1 MEIIF
6 NKDEALNALSALAH
20 DRRIDVFKLLVEA
33 GPDGLAAG
41 DIAKRLQIP
50 HNTLS
55 SQLTILSNARLIVS
69 KRNGRSIIYSLA
81 SGGIQSL
88 LFYLTEDCCGGDPLI
103 CSLFPTQEKPN
114 D

>member
-1 MEIIF
+1 MKF

-20 DRRIDVFKLLVEA
+20 DRRIDVFRLLVEA

-41 DIAKRLQIP
+41 EIAKRLQVP

-55 SQLTILSNARLIVS
+55 SQLSILSNAKLITS
-69 KRNGRSIIYSLA
+69 KRYGRSIVYSMA

-88 LFYLTEDCCGGDPLI
+88 LSYLTEDCCGGDPLI
-103 CSLFPTQEKPN
+103 CSLLPTKEKP
-114 D
+114 DE